1 MPSIVLSGEDTLGPL
16 DPQGLYIHE
25 ENKKKNSKYTNK
37 SISIQYVQLRIRV
50 CFINSFIILNG
61 MSRSF

>member
-25 ENKKKNSKYTNK
+25 ENKKKIVNIQTNQ
-37 SISIQYVQLRIRV
+37 SQFSMY
-50 CFINSFIILNG
+50 S
-61 MSRSF
+61 